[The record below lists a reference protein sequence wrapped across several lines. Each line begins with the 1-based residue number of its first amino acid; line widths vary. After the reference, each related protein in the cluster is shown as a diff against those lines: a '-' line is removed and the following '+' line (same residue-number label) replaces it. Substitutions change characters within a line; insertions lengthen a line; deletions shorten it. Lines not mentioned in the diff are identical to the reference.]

1 MNKLIIL
8 GLAFMISYLSFTEES
23 MHQAHEGHIHG
34 ALVDGSNL
42 DVDPERY
49 KEFMKGLENCQIAV
63 VSVIG
68 MVCDFCA
75 QGIEKTFEKDETV
88 KKIDVDLNKGKVL
101 IAYSKNK
108 KIEYKEIEQ
117 KILSNG
123 QNATGLKVIN
133 INNGR

>member
-8 GLAFMISYLSFTEES
+8 SLTFLISYFSFAEES
-23 MHQAHEGHIHG
+23 MNHDHEGHIHG
-34 ALVDGSNL
+34 ELVDGSNL

-75 QGIEKTFEKDETV
+75 QGIEKTFEKDKAV

-101 IAYSKNK
+101 IAYSNDKS
-108 KIEYKEIEQ
+108 IEYSEIEQ

-133 INNGR
+133 IN

>member
-1 MNKLIIL
+1 MNKLIII

-75 QGIEKTFEKDETV
+75 QGIEKTFEKDQTV

-101 IAYSKNK
+101 IAYSKIK

-133 INNGR
+133 IN

>member
-75 QGIEKTFEKDETV
+75 QGIEKTFEKDKTV

-108 KIEYKEIEQ
+108 KVEYKEIEQ

-133 INNGR
+133 IN

>member
-101 IAYSKNK
+101 IAYSINK

-123 QNATGLKVIN
+123 QNVTGLKVID
-133 INNGR
+133 IN

>member
-1 MNKLIIL
+1 MNKFIIL
-8 GLAFMISYLSFTEES
+8 SLTFGISYFSFAEES
-23 MHQAHEGHIHG
+23 MNHNHERHVHG

-133 INNGR
+133 IN

>member
-1 MNKLIIL
+1 MNKLITFIIT
-8 GLAFMISYLSFTEES
+8 FVISYLSFAEES
-23 MHQAHEGHIHG
+23 INHDHEGHIHG

-75 QGIEKTFEKDETV
+75 QGIEKTFEKDQTV

-101 IAYSKNK
+101 IAYSKIK

-133 INNGR
+133 IN

>member
-1 MNKLIIL
+1 MDKFLII
-8 GLAFMISYLSFTEES
+8 ISLIMFSYSSFTEEETKMDHS
-23 MHQAHEGHIHG
+23 HKGHVHG
-34 ALVDGSNL
+34 ALIDGTTL

-49 KEFMKGLENCQIAV
+49 KKFLTNLENCQIAV

-75 QGIEKTFEKDETV
+75 QGIEKTFEKDKAV

-101 IAYSKNK
+101 IANSNDKS
-108 KIEYKEIEQ
+108 IEYSEIEQ

-133 INNGR
+133 IN

>member
-1 MNKLIIL
+1 MNKFIIL
-8 GLAFMISYLSFTEES
+8 SLTFGISYLSFAEES
-23 MHQAHEGHIHG
+23 MNHNHERHVHG

-49 KEFMKGLENCQIAV
+49 KEFMKGLESCQIAI

-101 IAYSKNK
+101 IAYSNNK

-133 INNGR
+133 IN

>member
-8 GLAFMISYLSFTEES
+8 SLAFVISYFSFAEER
-23 MHQAHEGHIHG
+23 MNHGHEGHIHG

-75 QGIEKTFEKDETV
+75 QGIEKTFEKDKTV

-133 INNGR
+133 IN

>member
-1 MNKLIIL
+1 MDKFLII
-8 GLAFMISYLSFTEES
+8 ISLIMFSYSSFTEEETK
-23 MHQAHEGHIHG
+23 MDHRHKGHVHG
-34 ALVDGSNL
+34 ALIDGTTL

-49 KEFMKGLENCQIAV
+49 KKFLTNLENCQIAV

-75 QGIEKTFEKDETV
+75 QGIEKTFEKDKAV

-101 IAYSKNK
+101 IAYSNDKS
-108 KIEYKEIEQ
+108 IEYSEIEQ

-133 INNGR
+133 IN

>member
-1 MNKLIIL
+1 MDHSHK
-8 GLAFMISYLSFTEES
+8 
-23 MHQAHEGHIHG
+23 GHVHG
-34 ALVDGSNL
+34 ALIDGTTL

-49 KEFMKGLENCQIAV
+49 KKFLTNLENCKIAV

-75 QGIEKTFEKDETV
+75 QGIEKTFEKDKAV

-101 IAYSKNK
+101 IAYSNDKS
-108 KIEYKEIEQ
+108 IEYSEIEQ

-133 INNGR
+133 IN

>member
-1 MNKLIIL
+1 MNKIIIL
-8 GLAFMISYLSFTEES
+8 SLAFVISYFSFAEER
-23 MHQAHEGHIHG
+23 MNRGHEGHIHG

-133 INNGR
+133 IN

>member
-8 GLAFMISYLSFTEES
+8 SLTFVISYFSFAEEG
-23 MHQAHEGHIHG
+23 MNRNHEGHVHG
-34 ALVDGSNL
+34 VLVDGSNL
-42 DVDPERY
+42 AVDPERY
-49 KEFMKGLENCQIAV
+49 KKFMQGLENCQIAV

-133 INNGR
+133 IN

>member
-8 GLAFMISYLSFTEES
+8 SLTFLISYFSFAEES
-23 MHQAHEGHIHG
+23 MNHDHEGHIHG
-34 ALVDGSNL
+34 ELVDGSNL

-108 KIEYKEIEQ
+108 KLNIK
-117 KILSNG
+117 KLSKKSY
-123 QNATGLKVIN
+123 QMVKTRQA
-133 INNGR
+133 

>member
-1 MNKLIIL
+1 M
-8 GLAFMISYLSFTEES
+8 FSYSSFTEEETK
-23 MHQAHEGHIHG
+23 MDHRHKGHVHG
-34 ALVDGSNL
+34 ALIDGTTL

-49 KEFMKGLENCQIAV
+49 KKFLTNLENCQIAV

-75 QGIEKTFEKDETV
+75 QGIEKTFEKDKAV

-101 IAYSKNK
+101 IAYSNDKS
-108 KIEYKEIEQ
+108 IEYSEIEQ

-133 INNGR
+133 IN